1 MVVHVEAYVIVSRAA
16 SHKFRSAEAPEL
28 AYTQA

>member
-1 MVVHVEAYVIVSRAA
+1 MVVHVEAYVILSRAA
-16 SHKFRSAEAPEL
+16 SHKFGSAEAPQF

>member
-1 MVVHVEAYVIVSRAA
+1 MVVDVEAYLILSRAA
-16 SHKFRSAEAPEL
+16 SHKFGSGEAPEF